1 MNNNDLN
8 NNKENKEEIK
18 EVSNELNEANFENKK
33 TIEPKKGCFKGGYKA
48 ISLAVAVLALFAGS
62 IMIKNINN
70 KNKNEVEGEV
80 VSLSDLQSI
89 SKEVVNLKSYTKEGL
104 SRVED
109 TGEYGGGIIP
119 LDDGKY
125 LVYSIQPNKG
135 VAIDIYNESNSLIFK
150 TKVKQDADNQN
161 LSVMDAKITVN
172 NEIMVSILYDKGDE
186 TEYSKI
192 IKFNLEEEILSE
204 LKLDGIVY
212 LLTTDTSNNTIVV
225 TYNEA
230 TNIQKMHK
238 FSKENKKLFEYT
250 INDDNKMGGL
260 IRLFTNEDKII
271 LFTSSFKNK
280 LDNKGTMGYCILNEK
295 GEKIFEKEDTGYTVE
310 EIGNL
315 IQTSDG
321 NFLIEEVEI
330 SDDLITYKLKS
341 IIKLNPELD
350 EIFEKEDTG
359 YTVEEIGNLIQT
371 SDGNFLI
378 EEVEISDDLITY
390 KLKSIIKLNPELDE
404 IWKKE
409 VNKVIDYSEIVEL
422 NNEYVLFMNEVYNIK
437 EKNTI
442 SKISSLTKIDSLGE
456 KVWSKH
462 LDYDKNKEF
471 NIVNNGD
478 IRLDTNIYALN
489 DNLVIKA
496 SVFDNNESQGYIRL
510 TIDSDGNIS

>member
-18 EVSNELNEANFENKK
+18 EVSNELNEADFENKK
-33 TIEPKKGCFKGGYKA
+33 TIEPKKGCFKGGYKV

-62 IMIKNINN
+62 IMIKNIN
-70 KNKNEVEGEV
+70 NKNEVEGEV

-161 LSVMDAKITVN
+161 LSVMDAKITAN

-271 LFTSSFKNK
+271 LFTGSFKNE

-295 GEKIFEKEDTGYTVE
+295 GEK
-310 EIGNL
+310 
-315 IQTSDG
+315 
-321 NFLIEEVEI
+321 
-330 SDDLITYKLKS
+330 
-341 IIKLNPELD
+341 
-350 EIFEKEDTG
+350 IFEKEDTG

>member
-18 EVSNELNEANFENKK
+18 EVSNELNEADFENKK

-62 IMIKNINN
+62 IMIKNIN
-70 KNKNEVEGEV
+70 NKNEVEGEV

-161 LSVMDAKITVN
+161 LSVMDAKITAN

-350 EIFEKEDTG
+350 EI
-359 YTVEEIGNLIQT
+359 
-371 SDGNFLI
+371 
-378 EEVEISDDLITY
+378 
-390 KLKSIIKLNPELDE
+390 
-404 IWKKE
+404 WKKE

>member
-350 EIFEKEDTG
+350 EI
-359 YTVEEIGNLIQT
+359 
-371 SDGNFLI
+371 
-378 EEVEISDDLITY
+378 
-390 KLKSIIKLNPELDE
+390 
-404 IWKKE
+404 WKKE

>member
-1 MNNNDLN
+1 MNNDSLN
-8 NNKENKEEIK
+8 NNTNENKEEVK
-18 EVSNELNEANFENKK
+18 EVSNELNEADFKNKK

-62 IMIKNINN
+62 IMIKNIN
-70 KNKNEVEGEV
+70 NKNEVEGEV

-109 TGEYGGGIIP
+109 TGEYGGGIMP

-135 VAIDIYNESNSLIFK
+135 VAINIYSETNSLIFK
-150 TKVKQDADNQN
+150 TEVKQDTDNQN
-161 LSVMDAKITVN
+161 LAVMDAKIMTN
-172 NEIMVSILYDKGDE
+172 NEIVVSVGYDKNDKV
-186 TEYSKI
+186 EYSKI
-192 IKFNLEEEILSE
+192 IRFNLEEEILSE
-204 LKLDGIVY
+204 LKVDGVSY
-212 LLTTDTSNNTIVV
+212 LITTDSSNNIIVV
-225 TYNEA
+225 NYNENSK
-230 TNIQKMHK
+230 TQKLYK
-238 FSKENKKLFEYT
+238 FDKENKKVFEYT
-250 INDDNKMGGL
+250 INEGSKIGGL
-260 IRLFTNEDKII
+260 IRLFTDEDKII

-310 EIGNL
+310 EVENL

-321 NFLIEEVEI
+321 NFLMEEVEI
-330 SDDLITYKLKS
+330 SSNLVTYKVKS
-341 IIKLNPELD
+341 VIKLNSKLD
-350 EIFEKEDTG
+350 E
-359 YTVEEIGNLIQT
+359 L
-371 SDGNFLI
+371 
-378 EEVEISDDLITY
+378 
-390 KLKSIIKLNPELDE
+390 
-404 IWKKE
+404 WKKE
-409 VNKVIDYSEIVEL
+409 INKVVDDSEIIEL

-437 EKNTI
+437 EKNI
-442 SKISSLTKIDSLGE
+442 QSKISSLTKIDSLGE

>member
-18 EVSNELNEANFENKK
+18 EVSNELNEADFENKK

-350 EIFEKEDTG
+350 EI
-359 YTVEEIGNLIQT
+359 
-371 SDGNFLI
+371 
-378 EEVEISDDLITY
+378 
-390 KLKSIIKLNPELDE
+390 
-404 IWKKE
+404 WKKE